1 MLELDRKYTAPDQG
15 FSGSLAAKLY
25 AMWSFILID
34 PHMGTA
40 CWDVRSLNFLGTN

>member
-25 AMWSFILID
+25 AM
-34 PHMGTA
+34 
-40 CWDVRSLNFLGTN
+40 